1 MVFPWGIDVG
11 VDVGVDGTAVAVGNA
26 RVGVGISMVATVVG
40 LGTQP
45 FRTITAIVSI
55 ARRSVLSEVFMSD
68 LQICPCSLLQAR
80 SDRNG
85 RLNWYPGGSYSL
97 YRQTI

>member
-11 VDVGVDGTAVAVGNA
+11 VEVGGDGTAVAVGNA
-26 RVGVGISMVATVVG
+26 RVGVDISMVATVIG

-55 ARRSVLSEVFMSD
+55 AGRSVLSEVFMSD
-68 LQICPCSLLQAR
+68 LQICRWSLLQAR
-80 SDRNG
+80 SGRNG
-85 RLNWYPGGSYSL
+85 QPNSDPGGSY
-97 YRQTI
+97 